1 MNDYRYGNE
10 EPRQGNGEHNLN
22 AQLKVRK
29 RSRQDK
35 PMERRLYTNP
45 PNATEMQDLSA
56 NEHYQLLNPGDQSAT
71 DHDASLGLP
80 QRVGGTHNKILSVRE
95 A

>member
-22 AQLKVRK
+22 AQLRVRK

-35 PMERRLYTNP
+35 PVEKRLFGINN
-45 PNATEMQDLSA
+45 NATEMQDLSA
-56 NEHYQLLNPGDQSAT
+56 NENHHLLNADQTAT
-71 DHDASLGLP
+71 DQDASLGLP
-80 QRVGGTHNKILSVRE
+80 
-95 A
+95 